1 MAFFSI
7 PGIEMRGIACCVPSK
22 KENNSDI
29 SILSSE
35 EKEKLI
41 VSTGIELRH
50 LSTKDICSSDLCLQ
64 AAEKLIKDLQW
75 DKDEIDVLIFVTQT
89 PDYIL
94 PATSCILQDRLGLRE
109 SCYTLDISLGCS
121 GWIYGLSVISS
132 LLLTYCMGKEGKKGL
147 LLAGDTI
154 SKLCSVNDK
163 SSYPLFGDAGTAT
176 GIEYRN
182 ETEGFKFQIG
192 CDGNGFKTI
201 IIPDGGYRNT
211 INMDS
216 FKEEKNSDGISRNKL
231 NLILDGMDVF
241 TFGIT
246 KAPDSVNQLI
256 DYFTLDKDRIDY
268 FVFHQANKFM
278 NEKIRKKLKLP
289 EEKVPYS
296 LRGYGNTSSATIP
309 LTIVTE
315 LKSSLINAKK
325 EIIACGFGVGLSW
338 GSVHFIADK
347 LVCSDLVEI

>member
-7 PGIEMRGIACCVPSK
+7 PGIEIRGIACCVPDK

-29 SILSSE
+29 SFLSSE

-41 VSTGIELRH
+41 ASTGIETRH
-50 LSTKDICSSDLCLQ
+50 LSTKDICSSDLCLR

-121 GWIYGLSVISS
+121 GWIHGLSVVSS
-132 LLLTYCMGKEGKKGL
+132 LLSTCCMGGGRKGI
-147 LLAGDTI
+147 LLAGDTP
-154 SKLCSVNDK
+154 SKLCSMEDK

-176 GIEYRN
+176 AVELKK
-182 ETEGFKFQIG
+182 ESKGFQFHTQT
-192 CDGNGFKTI
+192 DGNGFKAI
-201 IIPDGGYRNT
+201 IVPNGGYRHPVDSNSL
-211 INMDS
+211 IN
-216 FKEEKNSDGISRNKL
+216 KEISDGIKRNLL
-231 NLILDGMDVF
+231 NVILDGMDVF

-246 KAPDSVNQLI
+246 KAPESVNQLI
-256 DYFTLDKDRIDY
+256 DYFSLDKDKIDY

-296 LRGYGNTSSATIP
+296 LKKYGNTSSATIP

-315 LKSSLINAKK
+315 LKNRLINERK

-347 LVCSDLVEI
+347 LVCSDLIEI

>member
-7 PGIEMRGIACCVPSK
+7 PGVEIRGIACCVPDK
-22 KENNSDI
+22 KENNCDI
-29 SILSSE
+29 SFLSSE

-41 VSTGIELRH
+41 ASTGIETRH
-50 LSTKDICSSDLCLQ
+50 LSTKDICSSDLCLR
-64 AAEKLIKDLQW
+64 AAEKLIKDIQW

-94 PATSCILQDRLGLRE
+94 PATSCILQNRLGLRE

-132 LLLTYCMGKEGKKGL
+132 LLSTHCEGKSRKGL

-176 GIEYRN
+176 GIEYRK
-182 ETEGFKFQIG
+182 ETEGFKFHIG
-192 CDGNGFKTI
+192 CDGNSFKTI
-201 IIPDGGYRNT
+201 IVPDGGYRNT
-211 INMDS
+211 INVNS
-216 FKEEKNSDGISRNKL
+216 FKEEKESDGISRNKL
-231 NLILDGMDVF
+231 NLILDGMDIF

-246 KAPDSVNQLI
+246 KAPESVNQLI
-256 DYFTLDKDRIDY
+256 DYFNIDKDKVDY
-268 FVFHQANKFM
+268 FIFHQANKFM
-278 NEKIRKKLKLP
+278 NEKIRKKLKLQ

-296 LRGYGNTSSATIP
+296 LKDYGNTSSASIP
-309 LTIVTE
+309 LTIIAE
-315 LKSSLINAKK
+315 LKSSLKNARK

-338 GSVHFIADK
+338 GSIHFIADK
-347 LVCSDLVEI
+347 LVCSDLIEI

>member
-1 MAFFSI
+1 MALFSI
-7 PGIEMRGIACCVPSK
+7 PGVEIKGIACCVPEK
-22 KENNSDI
+22 KEHNRDI
-29 SILSSE
+29 SFLSSE

-41 VSTGIELRH
+41 ASTGIETRR
-50 LSTKDICSSDLCLQ
+50 LSTKDICSSDLCLR

-75 DKDEIDVLIFVTQT
+75 NKDEIDVLVFVTQT

-121 GWIYGLSVISS
+121 GWIYGLAVVSS
-132 LLLTYCMGKEGKKGL
+132 LLSVCCIGEGKKGL

-154 SKLCSVNDK
+154 SKLCSVKDK

-176 GIEYRN
+176 GIEYKK
-182 ETEGFKFQIG
+182 EAEGFKFHTG
-192 CDGNGFKTI
+192 ADGNGFKTI
-201 IIPDGGYRNT
+201 IVPDGGYRNT
-211 INMDS
+211 TNVDS
-216 FKEEKNSDGISRNKL
+216 FKEEEISDGIIRNKL
-231 NLILDGMDVF
+231 NLVLEGMDIF
-241 TFGIT
+241 TFGIS
-246 KAPDSVNQLI
+246 KAPESINKLI
-256 DYFTLDKDRIDY
+256 EYFNLDRDNIDY

-296 LRGYGNTSSATIP
+296 LKDYGNTSSATIP

-315 LKSSLINAKK
+315 LKNSLKNARK

-338 GSVHFIADK
+338 GSVHFIADE
-347 LVCSDLVEI
+347 LVCSDLIEI